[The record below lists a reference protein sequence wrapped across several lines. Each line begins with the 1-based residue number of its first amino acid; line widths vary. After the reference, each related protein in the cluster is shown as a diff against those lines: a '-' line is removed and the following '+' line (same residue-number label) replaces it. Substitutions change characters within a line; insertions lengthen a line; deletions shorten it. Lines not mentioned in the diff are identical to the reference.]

1 VVPLLG
7 AAALLGGYRLVERWP
22 RPEPVAIIAPAT
34 ATPAPLVTPSPPPL
48 TVHIVGAVE
57 EPGVYALPSGS
68 RLDDLVRLAGGLSE
82 DADVERV
89 NLADYL
95 RDAQQVH
102 IPRRGSTPPPAPTS
116 LGGEP
121 AAGSRTGP
129 GVSVSA
135 GLVNVN
141 TATQAELERLPGI
154 GPAKAR
160 DIIAYRE
167 ANSAAGQPA
176 FARAEDLAKV
186 KGIGP
191 ATVTRLASMLEFPDD
206 AGTPEDNT
214 KKE

>member
-1 VVPLLG
+1 MADLWRASRGYVVPLLG

-102 IPRRGSTPPPAPTS
+102 IPRRGSTPPPAPTP
-116 LGGEP
+116 LGGAPEGVR
-121 AAGSRTGP
+121 AAP
-129 GVSVSA
+129 GGVAISG
-135 GLVNVN
+135 GLINLN
-141 TATQAELERLPGI
+141 TASQAELETLPGI
-154 GPAKAR
+154 GPAYAQN
-160 DIIAYRE
+160 IIAYRE
-167 ANSAAGQPA
+167 AHGPFQ
-176 FARAEDLAKV
+176 RLEDLLEV
-186 KGIGP
+186 SGIGP
-191 ATVTRLASMLEFPDD
+191 TRYAQLKDLVTIE
-206 AGTPEDNT
+206 
-214 KKE
+214 